1 MLARKHVTV
10 ALSGDGGDETFGG
23 YHRYALD
30 RVSRGIE
37 RLLGP
42 ATPMF
47 ARLLMK
53 LPGARLDLVRTFAAH
68 LARPPAER
76 YLFLVAHF
84 TRAERERV
92 LGPRLLDAHCDVI
105 PWFESLLS
113 ASDAKDP
120 TNRLLDLD
128 TQTYLPDDIFTKVDI
143 ASMAHALE
151 VRAPLV
157 DHVLMERMARLPARL
172 KLRGLRGKYL
182 MRRAVADSVPRSV
195 VRRRKRGFSLPIDT
209 WFRGPL
215 RELAWDVLTDRTTRM
230 RGLFDPAG
238 TTRLLETHAR
248 GASHGERLWNLVV
261 LELWH
266 REFIDAAAARA
277 SLDSIQRP

>member
-1 MLARKHVTV
+1 
-10 ALSGDGGDETFGG
+10 
-23 YHRYALD
+23 
-30 RVSRGIE
+30 
-37 RLLGP
+37 
-42 ATPMF
+42 MF

-53 LPGARLDLVRTFAAH
+53 LPGARLDLVRSFAAH
-68 LARPPAER
+68 LARPQAER

-92 LGPRLLDAHCDVI
+92 LGPRLLEAQCDVI

-172 KLRGLRGKYL
+172 KLRGLRG
-182 MRRAVADSVPRSV
+182 
-195 VRRRKRGFSLPIDT
+195 
-209 WFRGPL
+209 
-215 RELAWDVLTDRTTRM
+215 
-230 RGLFDPAG
+230 

-266 REFIDAAAARA
+266 RQFIDAPAARA